1 VLTVGPSTLDR
12 TSKEVREFEESLLC
26 HLVGHLFEIEQQTMA
41 DLLHSAAAAAA
52 RKSAVEDEAEQPSDK
67 QDVAPAT
74 TTSSSHTSEPRHVP
88 SLLLLYALLSLLS
101 LCSLSFSRP
110 LLLGASR
117 RRVLFVAFVVR
128 WCCSHMIYS
137 HVARPAMR
145 LVQIL
150 QKDLLKDVAFS
161 QYQQSRLAAQQQQP
175 QATHEERASAE
186 KEARLRLRNLVHY
199 ARTVIGHATRLL
211 DAALDTTARL
221 ALLREKEERER
232 LEKEEREKGEL
243 EKPEGM
249 DHVEEDGKASSA
261 TAAAATADHQ
271 NNQLPP
277 ATRRPQGGSAA
288 TAAAPVDE
296 RVREALVQGIVLRI
310 VRPLATALCLFLD
323 DAPSGGANSRL
334 HQHLASSLL
343 SPLVS
348 LLKSLGTAPPP
359 PPPPSPRSCFPR
371 VVAAGG
377 VRRIGGGSGT
387 ALTQRVRTH
396 RRDQREGR

>member
-1 VLTVGPSTLDR
+1 
-12 TSKEVREFEESLLC
+12 
-26 HLVGHLFEIEQQTMA
+26 
-41 DLLHSAAAAAA
+41 
-52 RKSAVEDEAEQPSDK
+52 
-67 QDVAPAT
+67 
-74 TTSSSHTSEPRHVP
+74 
-88 SLLLLYALLSLLS
+88 
-101 LCSLSFSRP
+101 
-110 LLLGASR
+110 
-117 RRVLFVAFVVR
+117 
-128 WCCSHMIYS
+128 
-137 HVARPAMR
+137 
-145 LVQIL
+145 
-150 QKDLLKDVAFS
+150 
-161 QYQQSRLAAQQQQP
+161 
-175 QATHEERASAE
+175 
-186 KEARLRLRNLVHY
+186 LVHY

-232 LEKEEREKGEL
+232 LEKEERLEKGEL

-249 DHVEEDGKASSA
+249 DHVEEDGKASSSA
-261 TAAAATADHQ
+261 TAAAAAAADHQ
-271 NNQLPP
+271 NNQLPS
-277 ATRRPQGGSAA
+277 ATRRPQGGSAGTA
-288 TAAAPVDE
+288 AAAPVDE

>member
-1 VLTVGPSTLDR
+1 
-12 TSKEVREFEESLLC
+12 
-26 HLVGHLFEIEQQTMA
+26 M
-41 DLLHSAAAAAA
+41 
-52 RKSAVEDEAEQPSDK
+52 
-67 QDVAPAT
+67 
-74 TTSSSHTSEPRHVP
+74 
-88 SLLLLYALLSLLS
+88 
-101 LCSLSFSRP
+101 
-110 LLLGASR
+110 
-117 RRVLFVAFVVR
+117 LFVAFVVR

-161 QYQQSRLAAQQQQP
+161 QYQQSRLAAQQQQ

-261 TAAAATADHQ
+261 TAAAAATADQQ

-288 TAAAPVDE
+288 TPAAPVDE

-359 PPPPSPRSCFPR
+359 PPPPPP
-371 VVAAGG
+371 VLPAGG
-377 VRRIGGGSGT
+377 GCWRCATYWGGERHCADTARAYAQTRSTRGPMTCRARRSTTTSGRTPSCSSRPSTGRRWRRRTTTTPTPTRRRWCASPVPLTCASPSTSGATLYVRPSAHPSFLYIYIYIEERIEGSAQRGT
-387 ALTQRVRTH
+387 ARRVR
-396 RRDQREGR
+396 